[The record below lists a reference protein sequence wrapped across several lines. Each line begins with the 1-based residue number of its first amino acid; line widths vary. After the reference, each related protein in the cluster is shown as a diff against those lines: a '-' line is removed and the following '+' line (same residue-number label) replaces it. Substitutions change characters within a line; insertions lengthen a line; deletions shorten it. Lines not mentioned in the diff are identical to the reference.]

1 MLRQKIREAEKEAL
15 YNEYINKLDEII
27 NGTVDRVE
35 ERFAIINIGKTG
47 ALLSSKD
54 QIPGETLVEGEHVKV
69 YVSEVERTTKGTH
82 ISVSRTHEGLVK
94 RLFEMEVPEIFEGT
108 VEIKS
113 VSREAGERSKIAV
126 YTANP
131 DIDPIGACVGPKGN
145 RVRNVVEE
153 LNGEMIDIIEW
164 SDDPVTFISHAL
176 SPAKVERVK
185 LNHAKNSALV
195 VVPDDQ
201 LSLAIGK
208 RGQNARL
215 AVKLTNWKIDIK
227 SVSEILEEG
236 IDLDAPEVDME
247 LLEKMKK
254 SMEEHEA
261 DEEKETIM
269 MQCRP
274 KDTDKGQGDLLDI
287 RETQRVEYTLSN
299 ILSNEWI
306 VANPENCPVLGG
318 VATFGFGDAVKYLKR
333 GLKVKRIG
341 WNGKNQFIQL
351 ATGISYKATDGAI
364 VNCDHEAIG
373 NKAIAFIGTSGVQMG
388 WLASQADMLAEDW
401 MFAE

>member
-1 MLRQKIREAEKEAL
+1 MKKNKITDRMNSGDLRTPGLFMSKFRKERDMNFKDAFELMKKGHKVKLPSWGGYWYWDAEKE
-15 YNEYINKLDEII
+15 
-27 NGTVDRVE
+27 TV
-35 ERFAIINIGKTG
+35 
-47 ALLSSKD
+47 
-54 QIPGETLVEGEHVKV
+54 
-69 YVSEVERTTKGTH
+69 
-82 ISVSRTHEGLVK
+82 
-94 RLFEMEVPEIFEGT
+94 
-108 VEIKS
+108 
-113 VSREAGERSKIAV
+113 
-126 YTANP
+126 
-131 DIDPIGACVGPKGN
+131 
-145 RVRNVVEE
+145 
-153 LNGEMIDIIEW
+153 
-164 SDDPVTFISHAL
+164 
-176 SPAKVERVK
+176 
-185 LNHAKNSALV
+185 
-195 VVPDDQ
+195 
-201 LSLAIGK
+201 
-208 RGQNARL
+208 
-215 AVKLTNWKIDIK
+215 
-227 SVSEILEEG
+227 
-236 IDLDAPEVDME
+236 
-247 LLEKMKK
+247 
-254 SMEEHEA
+254 
-261 DEEKETIM
+261 M

-318 VATFGFGDAVKYLKR
+318 VATFSFGDAVKYLKR